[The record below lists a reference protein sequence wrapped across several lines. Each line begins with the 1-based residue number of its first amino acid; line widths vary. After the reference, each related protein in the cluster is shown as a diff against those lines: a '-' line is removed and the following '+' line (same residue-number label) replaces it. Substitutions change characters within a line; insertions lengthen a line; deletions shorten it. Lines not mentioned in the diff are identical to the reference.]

1 MGMEKTNEHP
11 EAVAQEHA
19 PDRPFPKS
27 AKKVERIAQQSKG
40 LFDDVRDWID
50 LKIKLTELEFREKIK
65 ARQDDIVTLAVV
77 GFLGVM
83 ALVFLLVAAALG
95 LGAWLGHPAWGFLIV
110 TGILSGIAGLLYW
123 AHFSRGKKK
132 AVKPEP
138 MQKKLAAP
146 LDQKKL
152 SPGSADT
159 ETAAKGQMRQI
170 GK

>member
-1 MGMEKTNEHP
+1 MEQKTEHLKTDS
-11 EAVAQEHA
+11 EKKA
-19 PDRPFPKS
+19 PDRRFTKGTN
-27 AKKVERIAQQSKG
+27 KVERIAQESKG

-138 MQKKLAAP
+138 TQKKLAAP
-146 LDQKKL
+146 SDQKKL
-152 SPGSADT
+152 PPGSADT